1 MQTGTLKD
9 TYGIAI
15 TFAGTD
21 VSLYLD
27 PKTVT
32 PFGADGGDAID
43 NTTLSNTRYK
53 TKSPGTLVEMLDGGF
68 TAAYDPSELA
78 AIYGLINENVLITI
92 TYADATAEAIYGFL
106 KSFVP
111 NEHGERVDAT
121 AECVI
126 VPTMN
131 NAGTETAPA

>member
-1 MQTGTLKD
+1 MKENTLKD
-9 TYGIAI
+9 AYGIAI
-15 TFAGTD
+15 TFYGTD

-27 PKTVT
+27 PKSIT
-32 PFGADGGDAID
+32 PFGVDGGDSID
-43 NTTLSNTRYK
+43 NTTLSNSVWK
-53 TKSPGTLVEMLDGGF
+53 TKSPGTLIEMTDGSF
-68 TAAYDPSELA
+68 TAAYDPGELA

-111 NEHGERVDAT
+111 NEHGERTDAT

-131 NAGTETAPA
+131 NAGVETIPA